1 MQQVRIAMVRVEEKK
16 LFMLVRS
23 KWIIFTP
30 TKDQQ
35 SERAESG
42 QLNRQ
47 ENEVSYLISTY
58 TFKEITLP
66 SSPPS
71 PHKIYID

>member
-1 MQQVRIAMVRVEEKK
+1 MQQVRIAMVRVEEGK

-30 TKDQQ
+30 TKDEQ
-35 SERAESG
+35 SENVKSG

-47 ENEVSYLISTY
+47 ENEVSYLISPF

-66 SSPPS
+66 PP
-71 PHKIYID
+71 PHPNKIYID